1 MDSTPLE
8 PHGVLEHISESDVLS
23 TADTADTNLR
33 DVDEEGALNQ
43 PYSPTALSS
52 DTDALSLAL
61 EGVHVAGELSLDMD
75 NISNTDAVAGS
86 SWADETEAAPIGP
99 IARTE
104 SLPPPPAPTAPPAYH
119 DRLEERVRGLEERVR
134 GLERE
139 VSHLKDV
146 LTRFELIM
154 NQTMGR
160 TDDALRDIST
170 YQAKSR
176 NVVNDLRAQM
186 AGVAHI
192 LGKSNLQEAMK
203 ITTAEAK
210 ATPAFRANPSFR
222 AGGGRAQSGNDEEHQ
237 SYAPQAAAGGHQPL
251 YSVQAS
257 DGGGCQQRGG
267 GGGGGYRGNNNNNNN
282 YRGRGGGRGG
292 GGGGRRSYE

>member
-1 MDSTPLE
+1 MFTMDSTPLE

-23 TADTADTNLR
+23 VADTADVTLR

-52 DTDALSLAL
+52 DTDALSQAL
-61 EGVHVAGELSLDMD
+61 EGIPVGGELSLDMD
-75 NISNTDAVAGS
+75 NISNSDAVVGG
-86 SWADETEAAPIGP
+86 SWADETEAVEPFSAPIGP

-104 SLPPPPAPTAPPAYH
+104 SVPPPSAATAQPPPANN
-119 DRLEERVRGLEERVR
+119 DRLEGRVR

-146 LTRFELIM
+146 LARFELIM

-176 NVVNDLRAQM
+176 NVTNDLRAQM

-192 LGKSNLQEAMK
+192 LGKPNLQEAVK
-203 ITTAEAK
+203 TTTAEAK
-210 ATPAFRANPSFR
+210 AMPAFRTNSSFR
-222 AGGGRAQSGNDEEHQ
+222 AGGGRAQGGNDEEQQ
-237 SYAPQAAAGGHQPL
+237 SYAPQAAAPL

-257 DGGGCQQRGG
+257 DGGGWQQRGG
-267 GGGGGYRGNNNNNNN
+267 GGGGGYRGNNNNNN
-282 YRGRGGGRGG
+282 YRGRGAGRGG